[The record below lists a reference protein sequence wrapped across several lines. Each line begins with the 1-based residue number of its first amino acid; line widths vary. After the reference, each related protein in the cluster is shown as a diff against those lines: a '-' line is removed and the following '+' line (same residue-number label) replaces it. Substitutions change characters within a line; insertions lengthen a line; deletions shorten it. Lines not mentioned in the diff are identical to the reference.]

1 MKRKSFRDMECPIA
15 RGLDRVGEWWSILIL
30 RDAMNG
36 ATRFDEFQKG
46 LGIAP
51 NMLSRRLDALVEAGL
66 LARRRYSDHPPR
78 DEYVLTPRGWDFR
91 PVVIALFA
99 WGNRHF
105 APEGAQVVIADRTT
119 GKPADPILVDRRS
132 LLEITPQ
139 RFHMRPGP
147 AASDRVRR
155 KYAAIAARNKS
166 TEVETSR
173 ATRRR
178 EAKSELKGGSK

>member
-46 LGIAP
+46 LGIAS

-78 DEYVLTPRGWDFR
+78 DEYVLTQRGWDFR

-105 APEGAQVVIADRTT
+105 APEGAQVVIADRKT
-119 GKPADPILVDRRS
+119 GKVADPVLVDRNTS
-132 LLEITPQ
+132 LEITPQ
-139 RFHMRPGP
+139 RFRMIPGP
-147 AASDRVRR
+147 KASERVKH
-155 KYAAIAARNKS
+155 KYAAIAARSKS
-166 TEVETSR
+166 AESETSR
-173 ATRRR
+173 TSRR
-178 EAKSELKGGSK
+178 KDLKGASK